1 MTEERFGEEQAM
13 SQPRLLLTTVFGPYG
28 IKNRYAE
35 GLGMQM
41 ELFNNQITREQGVHS
56 PRANYWTFPLYFLA
70 ENLSSVPTTV
80 LDFPTWKG
88 YLSELKKGYTHVGI
102 SFIQQ
107 NVLKAKRMTEY
118 LREHYPETKII
129 LGGYG
134 TMLPDLK
141 DIVPCDEV
149 CLGEGVSW
157 LREYFGEDPN
167 APIKHPIMHGV
178 SQKYLYGFRDVIDD
192 SGMIFPGLGCT
203 NGCFFCSTSNKFN
216 NSYIPFLPTGE
227 SVFRV
232 CKEGQEKLG
241 VEGFAILDENF
252 LKMPDR
258 ARDLLAKMEQNRQ
271 PYSFALF
278 SSAETIVEVGV
289 DFLVR
294 LGVCLIWVGVES
306 RKTLLSKVK
315 DIDVHS
321 LVAELQHKG
330 ITVISSSIL
339 FEEHHDKATLEYE
352 INWAIS
358 LGTDLHQFMQLIP
371 FPGTPLYSKYVAEGK
386 MIPDFPYTK
395 LHGQD
400 ELAFYH
406 PHFSSREAGKITRQ
420 AFRKKYEADGPG
432 VLNMALTT
440 IRGYKRAKAEVESR
454 EQASLSWHPETLRYE
469 KSCAQQTDEFMKLRI
484 EKMRQRALE
493 FRPIMLSARIFAP
506 NKGSRRKAARVA
518 AIYNETLGK
527 PTPKERVKSSA
538 LVCFA
543 SIEWLR
549 IQVRRLVG
557 RGEIVRQPPSR
568 REEYNTRCFAPSQVE
583 AAEIPS
589 RLKQRCIPLT

>member
-1 MTEERFGEEQAM
+1 MRYELMR
-13 SQPRLLLTTVFGPYG
+13 PPKLLLTTVFGPYG
-28 IKNRYAE
+28 IKNKYAE

-56 PRANYWTFPLYFLA
+56 PRTNFFTFPLYFLA
-70 ENLSSVPTTV
+70 ENISSLPTTV
-80 LDFPTWKG
+80 LDFPTWKIFVR
-88 YLSELKKGYTHVGI
+88 ELKKGYSHVGI

-107 NVLKAKRMTEY
+107 NVLKAKRMAEY
-118 LREHYPETKII
+118 LRKHYPETKII

-141 DIVPCDEV
+141 DIVPCDEI

-157 LREYFGEDPN
+157 LREYFGENSDV
-167 APIKHPIMHGV
+167 PIKHPIMHGV

-227 SVFRV
+227 AVFAV
-232 CKEGQEKLG
+232 CEEGQEKLG
-241 VEGFAILDENF
+241 VDGFAIIDENF
-252 LKMPDR
+252 LKMPER
-258 ARDLLAKMEQNRQ
+258 AWDLLAKMEHHRQ
-271 PYSFALF
+271 PYTFAVF
-278 SSAETIVEVGV
+278 SSAETIAEVGV

-306 RKTLLSKVK
+306 EKTLFAKVK

-321 LVAELQHKG
+321 LVVELQAKG
-330 ITVISSSIL
+330 ITVVSSSIL
-339 FEEHHDKATLEYE
+339 FAEHHDKVTLEQE
-352 INWAIS
+352 INWAIE

-371 FPGTPLYSKYVAEGK
+371 FPGTPLYTRYVAEGK
-386 MIPDFPYTK
+386 MIPNFPYTK

-406 PHFSSREAGKITRQ
+406 PHFTSRKAGKITRD
-420 AFRKKYEADGPG
+420 AFRRKYETDGPG

-440 IRGYKRAKAEVESR
+440 IRGYRRAKADMKFR
-454 EQASLSWHPETLRYE
+454 EEAGLSWNPETLRYE
-469 KSCAQQTDEFMKLRI
+469 KSTAHQTDEFMKLRI

-493 FRPIMLSARIFAP
+493 FRPIILSARIFSP
-506 NKGSRRKAARVA
+506 NNGSRKKAAQVA
-518 AIYNETLGK
+518 TLYNEALGK
-527 PTPKERVKSSA
+527 PTLKEQARSVA

-543 SIEWLR
+543 TIEWFR
-549 IQVRRLVG
+549 IKVRRLLG
-557 RGEIVRQPPSR
+557 RGEVLRQPPIR
-568 REEYNTRCFAPSQVE
+568 RLEYNTECSTPSRVE
-583 AAEIPS
+583 AVEMPTGLQHGCNPS
-589 RLKQRCIPLT
+589 A

>member
-1 MTEERFGEEQAM
+1 MRR
-13 SQPRLLLTTVFGPYG
+13 PKLLLTTVFGPYG
-28 IKNRYAE
+28 IKNKYAE

-56 PRANYWTFPLYFLA
+56 PRTNFFTFPLYFLA
-70 ENLSSVPTTV
+70 ENISSVPTTV
-80 LDFPTWKG
+80 LDFPTWKIFVR
-88 YLSELKKGYTHVGI
+88 ELKKGYTHVGI

-107 NVLKAKRMTEY
+107 NVLKAKRMAEY
-118 LREHYPETKII
+118 LRKHYPGTKII

-141 DIVPCDEV
+141 DIVPCDEI

-157 LREYFGEDPN
+157 LREYFGENSDV
-167 APIKHPIMHGV
+167 PIKHPIMHGV

-227 SVFRV
+227 AVFAV
-232 CKEGQEKLG
+232 CEEGQEKLG
-241 VEGFAILDENF
+241 VDGFAIIDENF

-258 ARDLLAKMEQNRQ
+258 ARDLLAKMERHRQ
-271 PYSFALF
+271 PYTFAVF
-278 SSAETIVEVGV
+278 SSAETIAEVGV

-306 RKTLLSKVK
+306 EKTLFAKVK

-321 LVAELQHKG
+321 LVTELQVKG
-330 ITVISSSIL
+330 ITVVSSSIL
-339 FEEHHDKATLEYE
+339 FAEHHDKVTLEQE
-352 INWAIS
+352 INWAIG

-371 FPGTPLYSKYVAEGK
+371 FPGTPLYSRYVAEGK

-406 PHFSSREAGKITRQ
+406 PHFTGREAGKITRE
-420 AFRKKYEADGPG
+420 AFRRKYETDGPG

-440 IRGYKRAKAEVESR
+440 IRGYRRAKADMKSR
-454 EQASLSWHPETLRYE
+454 EEAGLSWNPETLQYE
-469 KSCAQQTDEFMKLRI
+469 RSSGYQTDEFMKFRI

-493 FRPIMLSARIFAP
+493 FRPIILSARIFAP
-506 NKGSRRKAARVA
+506 NKGSREKAAQVA
-518 AIYNETLGK
+518 ALYNEALGK
-527 PTPKERVKSSA
+527 PTPKEQTRSVA

-543 SIEWLR
+543 TVEWFR
-549 IQVRRLVG
+549 IQMTRLFG
-557 RGEIVRQPPSR
+557 KGEIVRQPPIR
-568 REEYNTRCFAPSQVE
+568 RVEYNSTCSDFSRVE
-583 AAEIPS
+583 AAENTAVFQHGCNPS
-589 RLKQRCIPLT
+589 TQ

>member
-1 MTEERFGEEQAM
+1 MGR
-13 SQPRLLLTTVFGPYG
+13 PKLLLTTVFGPYG
-28 IKNRYAE
+28 KKNKYAE

-56 PRANYWTFPLYFLA
+56 PRTNFFTFPLYFLA

-80 LDFPTWKG
+80 LDFPTWKIFVR
-88 YLSELKKGYTHVGI
+88 ELKKGYTHVGI

-107 NVLKAKRMTEY
+107 NVLKAKRMAEY
-118 LREHYPETKII
+118 LRKHYPGTKII

-141 DIVPCDEV
+141 DIVSCDEI

-157 LREYFGEDPN
+157 LRDYFGEKLD

-227 SVFRV
+227 SVFAV
-232 CKEGQEKLG
+232 CKESQEKLD
-241 VEGFAILDENF
+241 VAGFAIIDENF

-258 ARDLLAKMEQNRQ
+258 ALDLLAKMERHRQ
-271 PYSFALF
+271 PYSFAVF
-278 SSAETIVEVGV
+278 SSAETIAEVGV

-306 RKTLLSKVK
+306 EKTLFAKVK

-321 LVAELQHKG
+321 LLAELQAKG
-330 ITVISSSIL
+330 ITVVSSSIL
-339 FEEHHDKATLEYE
+339 FAEHHDKVTLEQE
-352 INWAIS
+352 INWAIG

-371 FPGTPLYSKYVAEGK
+371 FPGTPLYSRYVAEGK
-386 MIPDFPYTK
+386 MIPNFPYTK

-406 PHFSSREAGKITRQ
+406 PHFTGGEAGKITRE
-420 AFRKKYEADGPG
+420 AFRRKYETDGPG
-432 VLNMALTT
+432 VLNMALTV
-440 IRGYKRAKAEVESR
+440 IRGYTRAKADMKFR
-454 EQASLSWHPETLRYE
+454 EEAGLSWNPETLRYE
-469 KSCAQQTDEFMKLRI
+469 RSSGYQTDEFMNLRV

-493 FRPIMLSARIFAP
+493 FRPIILSARIFSP
-506 NKGSRRKAARVA
+506 NNGSRKKAAQVA
-518 AIYNETLGK
+518 TLYNKALGK
-527 PTPKERVKSSA
+527 PTLKERARSSA

-543 SIEWLR
+543 TIEWVR
-549 IQVRRLVG
+549 IHMTRLFG
-557 RGEIVRQPPSR
+557 KGEIVRQPPIHR
-568 REEYNTRCFAPSQVE
+568 VEYNSTCSDFSGIE
-583 AAEIPS
+583 AVEIPTGLQQPCHPS
-589 RLKQRCIPLT
+589 T